1 MKNLKILQTQEEFD
15 TIYANGVPSND
26 VVLIKDSNKVIM
38 STNNG
43 DGTFREYEGGGTI
56 DASTIDELGLV
67 TVDMIEDFITADDIS
82 TKLDAADISTLVSV
96 NDASVYAKL
105 NTTNMGNLYIGSNTS
120 TAGYSVAV
128 RRLFNNLESIS
139 MFSNTDF
146 KTTIANRVGSVNNA
160 RMILTH
166 EGLEVAYSG
175 NRDTAF
181 PATGK
186 HVTYVEDTSANF
198 AQKNDISTFI
208 SLNDV
213 SNHALKSELD
223 FIVWQGSQSQFDALE
238 NHTQYKLYLITE

>member
-15 TIYANGVPSND
+15 KIYANGVPSND
-26 VVLIKDSNKVIM
+26 VILIKDSNKVIM

-67 TVDMIEDFITADDIS
+67 TVDMIENFITVDDIS
-82 TKLDAADISTLVSV
+82 TKLDANDISTLVSV

-105 NTTNMGNLYIGSNTS
+105 GTTNMGNLYLGSNTS

-139 MFSNTDF
+139 LFSNADF
-146 KTTIANRVGSVNNA
+146 RTSIANRVGSVNNA

-208 SLNDV
+208 S
-213 SNHALKSELD
+213 
-223 FIVWQGSQSQFDALE
+223 
-238 NHTQYKLYLITE
+238 